1 MQLVQ
6 GAVHAHGDPQ
16 ALEPLVFP
24 PFLYNGGQA
33 SATEL
38 GRPPGHSS
46 AHLLHHN
53 AVLTR
58 AVQAELLQDPP
69 DLEEGQPITA
79 GKHSR
84 MSGSASWGPGTR
96 SAWLT
101 ALIPGCPGRREEK
114 MIQTTANLE
123 QNALEAETQEGLPPP
138 GSPIIFKTMKCEGPA
153 QWCNG

>member
-1 MQLVQ
+1 MPLGSRAPRAHTLPVRFNWVHTWPQHPPTPAFLGHSLRVQLVQ
-6 GAVHAHGDPQ
+6 GAIHAHGDPQ

-46 AHLLHHN
+46 AHLLHHD

-96 SAWLT
+96 SAWLKAPSSLD
-101 ALIPGCPGRREEK
+101 ALAGGRRK
-114 MIQTTANLE
+114 
-123 QNALEAETQEGLPPP
+123 
-138 GSPIIFKTMKCEGPA
+138 
-153 QWCNG
+153 